1 MRSKLS
7 GMKSDGFSWRT
18 TIGLVLGTALLGV
31 MLGSR
36 GQAGPDP
43 GTDAVMRAKLAAS
56 QKVLA
61 GIALADFGSIHTHA
75 AALTTLSAQRGW
87 AALQTPD
94 YELFTTRFRI
104 ASESL
109 GEAASVKDTEAVLR
123 SYQELTR
130 SCVGCHTYLRDR
142 RPKEAPSKD
151 R

>member
-1 MRSKLS
+1 MKTRSLEWGTPLGVVA
-7 GMKSDGFSWRT
+7 GM
-18 TIGLVLGTALLGV
+18 LLLGV
-31 MLGSR
+31 LMGLR

-56 QKVLA
+56 QRILA
-61 GIALADFGSIHTHA
+61 GIALADFRTVQTNA
-75 AALTTLSAQRGW
+75 ATLTTLSAQRGW

-94 YELFTTRFRI
+94 YEMLTTRFRM

-109 GEAASVKDTEAVLR
+109 GESASAKDMETLLQ

-142 RPKEAPSKD
+142 RPKEVPAKGP
-151 R
+151 

>member
-1 MRSKLS
+1 
-7 GMKSDGFSWRT
+7 MKSYGSGGG
-18 TIGLVLGTALLGV
+18 ISAGMVLGLALMGVSLGFE
-31 MLGSR
+31 

-61 GIALADFGSIHTHA
+61 GLALADFRAIQTNA
-75 AALTTLSAQRGW
+75 ATLTTLSAQRGW

-109 GEAASVKDTEAVLR
+109 GEAASAKDMEALLR

-130 SCVGCHTYLRDR
+130 SCVGCHTYLRDS
-142 RPKEAPSKD
+142 RPKEGSPKS

>member
-1 MRSKLS
+1 MKCGCFVRVTGALVLLETAFLNGLS
-7 GMKSDGFSWRT
+7 GFEGH
-18 TIGLVLGTALLGV
+18 
-31 MLGSR
+31 
-36 GQAGPDP
+36 AGPDP

-61 GIALADFGSIHTHA
+61 GIALADFRSIQTNA
-75 AALTTLSAQRGW
+75 ATLTTLSAQRGW

-109 GEAASVKDTEAVLR
+109 SESASSKDMESLLR

-130 SCVGCHTYLRDR
+130 SCVGCHTYLRDS
-142 RPKEAPSKD
+142 RPKGASSKD
-151 R
+151 

>member
-1 MRSKLS
+1 MKIRFIEWGTPVGVVA
-7 GMKSDGFSWRT
+7 GM
-18 TIGLVLGTALLGV
+18 LLLGLL
-31 MLGSR
+31 MELR

-56 QKVLA
+56 QRMLA
-61 GIALADFGSIHTHA
+61 GIALADFRTVQTNA
-75 AALTTLSAQRGW
+75 ATLTTLSAQRGW

-94 YELFTTRFRI
+94 YEMFTTRFRM

-109 GEAASVKDTEAVLR
+109 GEAASAKDMETLLQ

-142 RPKEAPSKD
+142 RPKEVPAKGP
-151 R
+151 

>member
-1 MRSKLS
+1 MKRQCILGIVPVGVVAGLTFLAGAS
-7 GMKSDGFSWRT
+7 G
-18 TIGLVLGTALLGV
+18 I
-31 MLGSR
+31 R
-36 GQAGPDP
+36 GHAGPDP

-61 GIALADFGSIHTHA
+61 GIALADFRAVQTNA
-75 AALTTLSAQRGW
+75 ATLTTLSAQRGW

-109 GEAASVKDTEAVLR
+109 VEAAAAKDTEAVLR

-130 SCVGCHTYLRDR
+130 SCVGCHTYLRDSH
-142 RPKEAPSKD
+142 PKEVPPRD

>member
-1 MRSKLS
+1 MV
-7 GMKSDGFSWRT
+7 
-18 TIGLVLGTALLGV
+18 VLCDSVGI
-31 MLGSR
+31 R

-43 GTDAVMRAKLAAS
+43 ETDAVMRAKLAAS

-61 GIALADFGSIHTHA
+61 GIALRDFRAVQTNA
-75 AALTTLSAQRGW
+75 ATLTTLSSQRGW

-109 GEAASVKDTEAVLR
+109 GEAAVVKDMEALLQA
-123 SYQELTR
+123 YQELTR
-130 SCVGCHTYLRDR
+130 SCVGCHAYLRDR
-142 RPKEAPSKD
+142 RLKEVPPKD

>member
-1 MRSKLS
+1 MKIRFIEWGTPVGIVA
-7 GMKSDGFSWRT
+7 GM
-18 TIGLVLGTALLGV
+18 LLLGV
-31 MLGSR
+31 LR

-56 QKVLA
+56 QRILA
-61 GIALADFGSIHTHA
+61 GIALADFRTVQTNA
-75 AALTTLSAQRGW
+75 ATLTTLSAQRGW

-94 YELFTTRFRI
+94 YEMFTTRFRM

-109 GEAASVKDTEAVLR
+109 GDAASAKDMETLLQ

-142 RPKEAPSKD
+142 RPKEVPAKGP
-151 R
+151 

>member
-1 MRSKLS
+1 MKIRFIEWGTPVGIVA
-7 GMKSDGFSWRT
+7 GM
-18 TIGLVLGTALLGV
+18 LLLGV
-31 MLGSR
+31 LR

-56 QKVLA
+56 QRILA
-61 GIALADFGSIHTHA
+61 GIALADFRTVRTNA
-75 AALTTLSAQRGW
+75 ATLTTLSAQRGW

-94 YELFTTRFRI
+94 YEMFTTRFRM

-109 GEAASVKDTEAVLR
+109 GEAASAKDMETLLQ

-142 RPKEAPSKD
+142 RPKEVPAKGP
-151 R
+151 